1 MEIVTTVLQFIF
13 DLLLKTSPL
22 WLGGII
28 FYAFMK
34 IWLHYNQ
41 QKFISGIT
49 WTLLEVQIPRDIERT
64 PLAIEMILSNAL
76 YQHTNKDLWATWVDG
91 QVPLWF
97 SLEIVSIEG
106 RVHFFIRTPSR
117 LVSLVKS
124 QIYAQYPQSR
134 VQEISEEGDYVYKG
148 PYAITPDGSWYLW
161 GTEFGLSKPEFFP
174 LRTYVDLGLDKP
186 GTKENQKVDTI
197 SSTVEALGSLG
208 KGQQVWIQIL
218 IRPSVKKYPN
228 KGSWF
233 GSHNWIDEGQEF
245 LQSLQSSYT
254 VKKEDGTIEIK
265 LPDLVKEDVLSVYR
279 KLDKLGFDTGIRVV
293 ALGKKGVCSEIDFN
307 SMRRNIRLL
316 FRQFAAQ
323 TNNSL
328 ERRKGT
334 GLSSWQDPYGKKIF
348 KLKTDM
354 LQQYRDREFFYPR
367 LERSTASPWPSF
379 FVPNLQPQS
388 FVLNTEEIATI
399 FHFPGRVS
407 ESPSIERVESRS
419 AEPPSNLPIG

>member
-1 MEIVTTVLQFIF
+1 MEIATIVLKFIF
-13 DLLLKTSPL
+13 DFLLKTSPV

-28 FYAFMK
+28 FYSFMK

-148 PYAITPDGSWYLW
+148 PYAITADGNWYLW

-245 LQSLQSSYT
+245 LQSLQAPYT
-254 VKKEDGTIEIK
+254 VKKEDGSVEIR
-265 LPDLVKEDVLSVYR
+265 LPDLVKEDILSVYR
-279 KLDKLGFDTGIRVV
+279 KLDKFGFDTGIRVV
-293 ALGKKGVCSEIDFN
+293 ALGKKGVCTQPDFDI
-307 SMRRNIRLL
+307 MRRNIRLL

-367 LERSTASPWPSF
+367 LERSAGSPWPSF
-379 FVPNLQPQS
+379 FVPNLQTQS
-388 FVLNTEEIATI
+388 FILNTEEIATI